1 MPPVATRPSF
11 ERLHQALSNLEKTVV
26 ELQVQIQGL
35 RSELHQLEATSGD
48 PTHSKSSFV
57 HPNDSI
63 PVSDFIS
70 VTIPPSQNTPKP
82 AHAIVPEAELTPKEK
97 IALFASLFTGRTEVY
112 ATRWTSKTGKS
123 GYFPHC
129 ANRFAPNCTKK
140 CHLCTQRNY
149 VPVTEQTYFSHLKGE
164 IVMGVY
170 PLLSDNTCHFAL
182 LDFDDQNWR
191 RDGKAVIKT
200 ARQLQIPLVPE
211 ISRSGNGVHL
221 WLFFNEPTLASTAR
235 RILERLLSMT
245 MVNTG
250 LIKLDSFDRIIPCQD
265 KLPEGSIGNLVA
277 LPMQPASKIHGGSV
291 FVDDELNIIERPWHH
306 LQNLKRLTPDEAHSF
321 LKLTEQASSNSSSTK
336 ATDSALVL
344 EPLPWERAISNHK
357 PLAIAPNIKALTI
370 RLDNAL
376 FFRAE
381 ELTAP
386 LSSALV
392 RLATISNPNWY
403 KAQFSHLPVWKNGSY
418 NKLHHR
424 FITYARSL
432 TQWLVLPRGTL
443 DNVKKLLDDNNLQ
456 YLIEDERSDGKQLRT
471 NFLGTL
477 TAEQSKLLKRVL
489 KKEQGIVVAPTG
501 FGKTV
506 FATALIATR
515 GVNTVIVV
523 HRKELLKQWKKR
535 INDFLDIPAES
546 IGELHSLK
554 QHLTGC
560 IDIALEGSLSRK
572 SDEDLR
578 AFFAQYGQVII
589 DESHHV
595 CGDKFA
601 EILAQ
606 CPCKYLLGLT
616 ATFERTD
623 KLHRSALLLCGP
635 IIHTVK
641 SPGELPV
648 YLSVRRFVHPAG
660 ASAGLEHAELLNQLA
675 ANNERNREIEN
686 ICRMLI
692 KRQRRILLLTGRQQ
706 HLTLL
711 APMLASLTDNLFVL
725 NSELTDKERSALIEN
740 LDNLPSDTPRIVLA
754 TGQLIGEGFDHAPLD
769 TLILAL
775 PIVSKPLLTQ
785 YIGRV
790 VRQFEGKKDA
800 EIIDIVDAGIAMF
813 ERQWMQRQK
822 VYKSRRIHFGRKEES
837 DTLWP

>member
-1 MPPVATRPSF
+1 
-11 ERLHQALSNLEKTVV
+11 
-26 ELQVQIQGL
+26 
-35 RSELHQLEATSGD
+35 
-48 PTHSKSSFV
+48 
-57 HPNDSI
+57 
-63 PVSDFIS
+63 
-70 VTIPPSQNTPKP
+70 
-82 AHAIVPEAELTPKEK
+82 
-97 IALFASLFTGRTEVY
+97 
-112 ATRWTSKTGKS
+112 
-123 GYFPHC
+123 
-129 ANRFAPNCTKK
+129 
-140 CHLCTQRNY
+140 
-149 VPVTEQTYFSHLKGE
+149 
-164 IVMGVY
+164 
-170 PLLSDNTCHFAL
+170 
-182 LDFDDQNWR
+182 
-191 RDGKAVIKT
+191 
-200 ARQLQIPLVPE
+200 
-211 ISRSGNGVHL
+211 
-221 WLFFNEPTLASTAR
+221 
-235 RILERLLSMT
+235 MT

-344 EPLPWERAISNHK
+344 DPLPWERAISNHK

-471 NFLGTL
+471 NFIGTL

-535 INDFLDIPAES
+535 INDFLDIPTES

-686 ICRMLI
+686 ICRTLI

-740 LDNLPSDTPRIVLA
+740 LDNLPSDIPRIVLA

-822 VYKSRRIHFGRKEES
+822 VYKSHRIHFGRKEES

>member
-63 PVSDFIS
+63 PVSEFIS

-123 GYFPHC
+123 GYSPHC

-140 CHLCTQRNY
+140 CHLCSQRNY
-149 VPVTEQTYFSHLKGE
+149 VPVTEQTYFSHLKGQ

-182 LDFDDQNWR
+182 LDFDDQNWH
-191 RDGKAVIKT
+191 RDGRAVIKT

-221 WLFFNEPTLASTAR
+221 WLFFSEPTLASTAR

-277 LPMQPASKIHGGSV
+277 LPMQPASKKHGGSV

-306 LQNLKRLTPDEAHSF
+306 LQNIKRLTPDEAHSF
-321 LKLTEQASSNSSSTK
+321 LKLTEQASSNSSATQT
-336 ATDSALVL
+336 TDSALVL

-376 FFRAE
+376 YFRAE

-403 KAQFSHLPVWKNGSY
+403 KAQFSHLPVWKNGIY

-456 YLIEDERSDGKQLRT
+456 FLIEDERSGGKQLRT
-471 NFLGTL
+471 NFIGTL

-489 KKEQGIVVAPTG
+489 KQEQGIVVAPTG

-506 FATALIATR
+506 FATALITAR
-515 GVNTVIVV
+515 SVNTVIVV

-535 INDFLDIPAES
+535 INEFLDIPAES

-635 IIHTVK
+635 IIHNVK
-641 SPGELPV
+641 SPGELPI
-648 YLSVRRFVHPAG
+648 YLSVRRFMHPAG

-675 ANNERNREIEN
+675 ANNERNREIQN
-686 ICRMLI
+686 ICRTLI

-725 NSELTDKERSALIEN
+725 NSELTDKERSALIEK
-740 LDNLPSDTPRIVLA
+740 LDNLPLDTPRIVLA

-822 VYKSRRIHFGRKEES
+822 VYKSRRIHFERKEES
-837 DTLWP
+837 DSLWP

>member
-123 GYFPHC
+123 GYSPHC

-140 CHLCTQRNY
+140 CHLCSQRNY
-149 VPVTEQTYFSHLKGE
+149 VPVTEQTYFSHLKGQ

-182 LDFDDQNWR
+182 LDFDDQNWH

-211 ISRSGNGVHL
+211 ISRSGNGAHL
-221 WLFFNEPTLASTAR
+221 WLFFSEPILASTAR

-277 LPMQPASKIHGGSV
+277 LPMQPASKKHGGSV

-306 LQNLKRLTPDEAHSF
+306 LQNIKRLTHDEAHSF
-321 LKLTEQASSNSSSTK
+321 LKLTEQASSNSSATQT
-336 ATDSALVL
+336 TDSALVL

-376 FFRAE
+376 YFRAE

-403 KAQFSHLPVWKNGSY
+403 KAQFSHLPVWKNGIY
-418 NKLHHR
+418 NNLHHR

-456 YLIEDERSDGKQLRT
+456 FLIEDERSGGKQLRT
-471 NFLGTL
+471 NFIGTL

-489 KKEQGIVVAPTG
+489 KQEQGIVVAPTG

-506 FATALIATR
+506 FATALIAAR
-515 GVNTVIVV
+515 SVNTVIVV

-535 INDFLDIPAES
+535 INEFLDIPAES
-546 IGELHSLK
+546 IGELQSLK

-578 AFFAQYGQVII
+578 TFFAQYGQVII

-635 IIHTVK
+635 IIHNVK
-641 SPGELPV
+641 SPGELPI
-648 YLSVRRFVHPAG
+648 YLSVRRFMHPAG

-675 ANNERNREIEN
+675 ANNERNREIQN
-686 ICRMLI
+686 ICRTLI

-725 NSELTDKERSALIEN
+725 NSELTDKERSALIEK

-837 DTLWP
+837 NTLWP